1 LRLQTR
7 TEPPLSLSLALSTL
21 IYEWRR
27 YMAAV
32 VALAFSG
39 MMVLV
44 MLGLFTGIIHSDFA
58 TTERSRADIF
68 ILPVKVASM
77 VNSNI
82 VLPERVRPQI
92 FANPHVTEVRSIED
106 AFGSWV
112 NAPGPGGKQV
122 QKFVDVW
129 AVDPIPGA
137 VTLPVDY
144 TDEQRLAL
152 MEPGAVAVDAS
163 NLAALGVTPGGKAAV
178 NGHTVHVRTILHNYQ
193 SVEQPT
199 IVASRDTVRRLM
211 RRGPDSMNDAGPLMV
226 RIDDPAL
233 AETVRSELNASSHGL
248 YRAWTR
254 AEFNKANEDAV
265 MSQQIVG
272 VMLVF
277 LTIMAILI
285 GVGITSQTLRGAIL
299 SNIREFASLRA
310 LGISMAS
317 LRWIVVEMSF
327 WAGVAGIAAA
337 LLITWLATM
346 AAAGAGL
353 PLVVRPGPALTICAM
368 LMAIAIASGVL
379 AMGVLKHSQPADLLR

>member
-1 LRLQTR
+1 M
-7 TEPPLSLSLALSTL
+7 SLALATL

-77 VNSNI
+77 VNSN
-82 VLPERVRPQI
+82 VSLPARVRPEI
-92 FANPHVTEVRSIED
+92 FLNPHVTEVRSLEET
-106 AFGSWV
+106 FGSWV
-112 NAPGPGGKQV
+112 NTPTAGGRQV
-122 QKFVDVW
+122 QKYVNVW
-129 AVDPIPGA
+129 AVDPIAGA
-137 VTLPVDY
+137 VTLPIDY
-144 TDEQRLAL
+144 TEEQRLAL

-163 NLAALGVTPGGKAAV
+163 NLAALGVGLGSKASV
-178 NGHTVHVRTILHNYQ
+178 NGHTVYVRTILHNYQ

-199 IVASRDTVRRLM
+199 IVASRDTVRRLS
-211 RRGPDSMNDAGPLMV
+211 RTGDSTGDIGPLMV

-233 AETVRSELNASSHGL
+233 AETVRSQLNATSHGL

-254 AEFNKANEDAV
+254 TEFNKANENAV

-277 LTIMAILI
+277 LTIMAVLI

-317 LRWIVVEMSF
+317 LRWIVVELSF
-327 WAGVAGIAAA
+327 WAGIGGIAAA
-337 LLITWLATM
+337 LLITWLATL

-353 PLVVRPGPALTICAM
+353 PLVVRPQPALMICTM
-368 LMAIAIASGVL
+368 LMAIAIASGAL